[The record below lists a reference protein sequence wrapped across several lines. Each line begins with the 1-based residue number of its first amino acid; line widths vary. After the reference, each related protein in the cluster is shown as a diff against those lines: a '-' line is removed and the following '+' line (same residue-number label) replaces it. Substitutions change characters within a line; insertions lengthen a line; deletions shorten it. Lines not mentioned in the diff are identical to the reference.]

1 MGVVIT
7 VNLMMLPSIIE
18 SKSPQAWLLQI
29 HGVLGLNVKGH
40 SPPGPQLPKKGAFLT
55 SSHAVVGDF
64 ALLSCLAWPV
74 LFLPPAQL

>member
-1 MGVVIT
+1 MEVVIT
-7 VNLMMLPSIIE
+7 VKLMILLSIIE

-40 SPPGPQLPKKGAFLT
+40 YPPGPQLLMKGAFFA